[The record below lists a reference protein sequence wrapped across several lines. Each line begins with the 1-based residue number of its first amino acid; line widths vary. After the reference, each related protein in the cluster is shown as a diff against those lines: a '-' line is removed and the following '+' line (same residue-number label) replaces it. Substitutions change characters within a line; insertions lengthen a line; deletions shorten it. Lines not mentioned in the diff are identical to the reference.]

1 MTKIFKSFL
10 IVKANC
16 SMYNKQS
23 LKIYDALNI
32 INLDDHDI
40 TIKKTNKYPLVQMEL
55 ITYPLINCAIP

>member
-1 MTKIFKSFL
+1 MTKKFKSFL

-23 LKIYDALNI
+23 LKIYDALII

-40 TIKKTNKYPLVQMEL
+40 TIKKTNKYPL
-55 ITYPLINCAIP
+55 I